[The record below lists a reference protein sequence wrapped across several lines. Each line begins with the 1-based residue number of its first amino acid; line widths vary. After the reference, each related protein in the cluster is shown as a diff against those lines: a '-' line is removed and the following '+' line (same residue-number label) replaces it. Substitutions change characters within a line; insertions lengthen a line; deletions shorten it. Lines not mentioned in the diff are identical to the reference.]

1 MIAADKRANILKPKR
16 NSSDKSQTN
25 QVIRSK
31 FSQGLFV
38 VLPNS
43 SFLNRATEVR
53 ATHIFS

>member
-1 MIAADKRANILKPKR
+1 MIAADKRANILKSKR

-31 FSQGLFV
+31 LSQGLFV

-43 SFLNRATEVR
+43 SFLTFN
-53 ATHIFS
+53 